1 MVHEI
6 HVIETALTPSA
17 VSLDRVLERAQIR
30 ISRRLAWADF
40 RPDKLHPQPSSVIV
54 ANAAPASDSAR
65 EYFSWLHEHP
75 PGAPV
80 FAILSADDS
89 DLIQKAMTV
98 VDDFLLWPVRGDE
111 LYYRLLRLLGPSP
124 KPTEPMLAAILGE
137 IGLQQ
142 LVGEEPAFVDAL
154 MQLAQYGLSDA
165 AVLLTGETGTGKEL
179 CARALHLMSRRHGG
193 PFIPVECGS
202 IPEHIFESEV
212 FGHLRGA
219 FTDAR
224 TEQKGLV
231 AMARGGT
238 LFLDEVDSLAPA
250 MQGKLLRLLQEQSY
264 RPLGSEQYCR
274 ADVRIV
280 AASNC
285 DLAALVRQQRFRA
298 DLYFRLDVLRVHLP
312 PLRERRGD
320 VALLARHFAAEIC
333 ARDGLGRKTLTPAA
347 VRKLESYA
355 WPGNVRELY
364 NAVHRATLRA
374 GGAEIAP
381 SHLTLG
387 DERPLPQA
395 ALLPGNGGAPGS
407 ESFRAG
413 KRRAIES
420 FEKAYVQ
427 ALLEAYRGNMTRAAR
442 EAGKDRRAFGRL
454 AKKYGLTQP
463 QA

>member
-6 HVIETALTPSA
+6 HVIETPLTPSA
-17 VSLDRVLERAQIR
+17 VSLDRVLERAQLR
-30 ISRRLAWADF
+30 IGHRLAWDGF
-40 RPDKLHPQPSSVIV
+40 RPDQLRPQGSSVIV

-65 EYFSWLHEHP
+65 EYFSWLQAHP

-80 FAILSADDS
+80 FAVLSADDS
-89 DLIQKAMTV
+89 DLMQKAIPV

-111 LYYRLLRLLGPSP
+111 LYYRLLRLLGPSSQSS
-124 KPTEPMLAAILGE
+124 EPMLAAILGE

-142 LVGEEPAFVDAL
+142 LVGEEPVFVDAL

-179 CARALHLMSRRHGG
+179 CARALHLMSRRRGG

-238 LFLDEVDSLAPA
+238 LFLDEVDSLPPA

-274 ADVRIV
+274 ADVRMV

-312 PLRERRGD
+312 PLRER
-320 VALLARHFAAEIC
+320 
-333 ARDGLGRKTLTPAA
+333 
-347 VRKLESYA
+347 
-355 WPGNVRELY
+355 
-364 NAVHRATLRA
+364 
-374 GGAEIAP
+374 
-381 SHLTLG
+381 
-387 DERPLPQA
+387 
-395 ALLPGNGGAPGS
+395 
-407 ESFRAG
+407 
-413 KRRAIES
+413 
-420 FEKAYVQ
+420 
-427 ALLEAYRGNMTRAAR
+427 
-442 EAGKDRRAFGRL
+442 
-454 AKKYGLTQP
+454 
-463 QA
+463 